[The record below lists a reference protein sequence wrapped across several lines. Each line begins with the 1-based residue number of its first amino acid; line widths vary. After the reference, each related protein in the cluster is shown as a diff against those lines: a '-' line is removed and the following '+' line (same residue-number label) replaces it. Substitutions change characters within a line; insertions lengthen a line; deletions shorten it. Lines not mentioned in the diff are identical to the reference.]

1 MLDGVAQMNDEMH
14 LFLVKQKTLDRL
26 PRAFVTHQPL
36 SAYEARGYLDSLDAH
51 RDALSASDRWRLDR
65 LRGAAPRPGAR
76 WAQRAAGVLYRN
88 GQDLFSVREEG
99 EYALQANPLFYGQIG
114 PVRGSATDNDLAWR
128 NTRGVRLSGSID
140 IGPKVFFEG
149 RLEEN
154 QERPFVFQGQAL
166 RGVRT
171 APRQG
176 QVNLNRDEVYDYLRA
191 TGVVGV
197 HSNYFEVRFGHDTN
211 RWGYGPN
218 SMFLSNFS
226 TAYDHLQ
233 LRTTV
238 GRVQYTNLFARFV
251 NATAGRDDLT
261 DVFPNRYGAFHRLV
275 IEVSDRVQIEAF
287 EQVLFGPDS
296 VGVRGDGFELSYLNP
311 VIFYRAVERDLG
323 SPDNVLLGVGG
334 SWIATPGLRLYGQF
348 LLDEL
353 RVQDI
358 GTESWANKWGWM
370 VGTHAVLPGALRNLE
385 ARVEVAR
392 LRPYLYAHRTSTTAV
407 INYADPLGHVA
418 GANAYDVLASL
429 DYRPAGRLQT
439 ALTVAY
445 TLQGRN
451 ARDADGTLVNWG
463 ADPTVTYQTRPR
475 NLNLP
480 MLVGP
485 NQATLRVE
493 AQVSVEVLPN
503 LYATG
508 ALYARQVDDEVN
520 GLTRYVAPVAALR
533 WGLPFQSLRY

>member
-1 MLDGVAQMNDEMH
+1 
-14 LFLVKQKTLDRL
+14 
-26 PRAFVTHQPL
+26 
-36 SAYEARGYLDSLDAH
+36 
-51 RDALSASDRWRLDR
+51 
-65 LRGAAPRPGAR
+65 
-76 WAQRAAGVLYRN
+76 
-88 GQDLFSVREEG
+88 VREEG
-99 EYALQANPLFYGQIG
+99 EYALQANPYSYGAIG

-128 NTRGVRLSGSID
+128 NARGVRLSGSID

-149 RLEEN
+149 RLQEN
-154 QERPFVFQGQAL
+154 QERPFVFQGEEL
-166 RGVRT
+166 RNVKT

-176 QVNLNRDEVYDYLRA
+176 QVNLNRGEVYDYLRA

-197 HSNYFEVRFGHDTN
+197 HSKYFEVRFGHDTN

-238 GRVQYTNLFARFV
+238 GRVQYTNLFARFL
-251 NATAGRDDLT
+251 NATEGRADAT
-261 DVFPNRYGAFHRLV
+261 DVLPNRYGAFHRLV
-275 IEVSDRVQIEAF
+275 VEVSDRVQLEAF

-296 VGVRGDGFELSYLNP
+296 VGVRNDGFEVSYLNP

-323 SPDNVLLGVGG
+323 SPDNVLIGVGG
-334 SWIATPGLRLYGQF
+334 SWIATPGVRLYGQF

-358 GTESWANKWGWM
+358 GTERWLNKWGWM

-407 INYADPLGHVA
+407 VNYADPLGHVA
-418 GANAYDVLASL
+418 EANAYDVLVGL

-451 ARDADGTLVNWG
+451 ARDADGNVVNWG
-463 ADPTVTYQTRPR
+463 ADPALSYETRPR
-475 NLNLP
+475 EFDLP

-485 NQATLRVE
+485 NRATLRVE
-493 AQVSVEVLPN
+493 AQASVEILPN
-503 LYATG
+503 FYATG

-533 WGLPFQSLRY
+533 WGPPFQSLRY